1 MKDKFLVC
9 NINLFT
15 KEQSIL
21 LIKDND
27 YSNASIMSC
36 DLQDLGK
43 VLTDFCFAENIDTIH
58 IYGNEEYIKKITQDI
73 DIHSGCS
80 AYSNNMIKVEVN
92 K

>member
-36 DLQDLGK
+36 DLRNLGK

-73 DIHSGCS
+73 DVHSGCS

>member
-15 KEQSIL
+15 KEQNIL

-73 DIHSGCS
+73 DAHSGCS

>member
-15 KEQSIL
+15 KEQNIL
-21 LIKDND
+21 LIKDNN

-73 DIHSGCS
+73 DIYSGCS

>member
-9 NINLFT
+9 NINLFI

-73 DIHSGCS
+73 DIYSGCS

>member
-1 MKDKFLVC
+1 MKDKFLIC

-21 LIKDND
+21 LIRDND
-27 YSNASIMSC
+27 YSNAIIISC

-73 DIHSGCS
+73 DIYSGCS

>member
-15 KEQSIL
+15 KEQNIL

-73 DIHSGCS
+73 DVHSGCS

>member
-1 MKDKFLVC
+1 MVDNFLAC
-9 NINLFT
+9 SINLFA
-15 KEQSIL
+15 KKQDII
-21 LIKDND
+21 LIKNSNLDN
-27 YSNASIMSC
+27 AVITPC
-36 DLQDLGK
+36 DLEDLGK

-58 IYGNEEYIKKITQDI
+58 IYGNEEYIKKITNDI

>member
-15 KEQSIL
+15 KEQNIL
-21 LIKDND
+21 LIRDND
-27 YSNASIMSC
+27 YSTASIMSC

-73 DIHSGCS
+73 DVYSGCS

>member
-1 MKDKFLVC
+1 MVNNFLAC
-9 NINLFT
+9 SINLFT
-15 KEQSIL
+15 KKQDII
-21 LIKDND
+21 LIKNNDLDN
-27 YSNASIMSC
+27 AIITPC

-58 IYGNEEYIKKITQDI
+58 IYGNEEYIKKIIQDI
-73 DIHSGCS
+73 DVYSGCS

>member
-73 DIHSGCS
+73 DVHSGCS
-80 AYSNNMIKVEVN
+80 AYSNNMIKAEVN

>member
-21 LIKDND
+21 LIKDSD
-27 YSNASIMSC
+27 YSTASIMSC

-58 IYGNEEYIKKITQDI
+58 IYGNEEYIKKIIQDI
-73 DIHSGCS
+73 DVYSGCS

>member
-27 YSNASIMSC
+27 YSTASIISC

-73 DIHSGCS
+73 DVHSGCS

>member
-1 MKDKFLVC
+1 MKDKFLIC

-21 LIKDND
+21 LIRDND
-27 YSNASIMSC
+27 YSNAIIMSC

-73 DIHSGCS
+73 DVHSGCS

>member
-73 DIHSGCS
+73 DVHSGCS

>member
-21 LIKDND
+21 LIKDSD
-27 YSNASIMSC
+27 YSTASIISC

-73 DIHSGCS
+73 DVHSGCF

>member
-27 YSNASIMSC
+27 YSNASIISC

-73 DIHSGCS
+73 DVHSGCS

>member
-27 YSNASIMSC
+27 YSTASIMSC

-73 DIHSGCS
+73 DVHSGCS

>member
-15 KEQSIL
+15 KEQNIL
-21 LIKDND
+21 LIRDND
-27 YSNASIMSC
+27 YSTASIMSC

-58 IYGNEEYIKKITQDI
+58 IYGNEKYIKKITQDI
-73 DIHSGCS
+73 DVYSGCS

>member
-27 YSNASIMSC
+27 YSTASIMSC

-73 DIHSGCS
+73 DIYSGCS

>member
-15 KEQSIL
+15 KEQSIF

-27 YSNASIMSC
+27 YSTSSIMSC

-73 DIHSGCS
+73 DIYSGCS

>member
-15 KEQSIL
+15 KEQNIL

-58 IYGNEEYIKKITQDI
+58 IYGNEEYIKKITNDI

-80 AYSNNMIKVEVN
+80 AYSNNIIKVEVN

>member
-1 MKDKFLVC
+1 MKDKFLIC
-9 NINLFT
+9 HINLFAQ
-15 KEQSIL
+15 KQNVIL
-21 LIKDND
+21 VNDND
-27 YSNASIMSC
+27 NTNIMSC

-73 DIHSGCS
+73 DIYSGCS

>member
-21 LIKDND
+21 LIKDSD
-27 YSNASIMSC
+27 YSTASIMSC

-43 VLTDFCFAENIDTIH
+43 VLTDFCFAENIDTVH

-73 DIHSGCS
+73 DTYSGCS

>member
-1 MKDKFLVC
+1 MKDKFLIC
-9 NINLFT
+9 CINLFT
-15 KEQSIL
+15 KKQGIIL
-21 LIKDND
+21 IENND
-27 YSNASIMSC
+27 FSNANIISC

-58 IYGNEEYIKKITQDI
+58 IYGNEEYIKKITNDI

>member
-1 MKDKFLVC
+1 MKDKFLIC
-9 NINLFT
+9 HINLFAQ
-15 KEQSIL
+15 KQNVIL
-21 LIKDND
+21 VNDND
-27 YSNASIMSC
+27 HTNIISC

-73 DIHSGCS
+73 DVHSGCS

>member
-15 KEQSIL
+15 KEQNII

-73 DIHSGCS
+73 DVHSGCS

>member
-15 KEQSIL
+15 KEQNIL

>member
-1 MKDKFLVC
+1 MKDKFLIC
-9 NINLFT
+9 HINLFAQ
-15 KEQSIL
+15 KQNVIL
-21 LIKDND
+21 VNDND
-27 YSNASIMSC
+27 NTNIMSC

-73 DIHSGCS
+73 DVHSGCS

>member
-1 MKDKFLVC
+1 MKDKFLIC
-9 NINLFT
+9 HINLFAQ
-15 KEQSIL
+15 KQNVIL
-21 LIKDND
+21 VNDND
-27 YSNASIMSC
+27 NTNIISC

-43 VLTDFCFAENIDTIH
+43 ALTDFCFAENIDTIH

-73 DIHSGCS
+73 DIYSGCS

>member
-15 KEQSIL
+15 KEQNIL

-27 YSNASIMSC
+27 YSTASIMSC

-73 DIHSGCS
+73 DVHSGCS

>member
-27 YSNASIMSC
+27 YSTASIMSC

-43 VLTDFCFAENIDTIH
+43 LLTDFCFAENIDTIH

-73 DIHSGCS
+73 DVHSGCS

>member
-21 LIKDND
+21 LIKDSD
-27 YSNASIMSC
+27 YSTASIISC

-73 DIHSGCS
+73 DVHSECS